1 MAQERVLVVD
11 EERSARQALGELLAD
26 EGYAVET
33 AHDASDALV
42 KAAEFLP
49 DLVLTDVMLPGMT
62 GDMLAR
68 RLHET
73 TPELPVIGMSTHD
86 FSLSSRRDG
95 FCDRLAKPLELSQVL
110 SAIRRALDAQ
120 LDHRRL
126 NSP

>member
-1 MAQERVLVVD
+1 MALQRVLVVD

-33 AHDASDALV
+33 ARDASDALS

-49 DLVLTDVMLPGMT
+49 DLVLTDVMLLGMP

-73 TPELPVIGMSTHD
+73 TPELPVIAMSTRE
-86 FSLSSRRDG
+86 FSLRSRGDG
-95 FCDRLAKPLELSQVL
+95 FCDRLAKPLQLSQVL
-110 SAIRRALDAQ
+110 GAIRRALDVPA
-120 LDHRRL
+120 R
-126 NSP
+126 